1 MEKMFIGERIKF
13 LRTFLSLNQTEFAKE
28 LGITHG
34 SVSKIENA
42 KKAPS
47 EQLILSICRT
57 FGVSYEWLTEGK
69 GEMSDKSQRL
79 TPKGLAVIE
88 EIIRRLESPDRTM
101 SLSAIAYVFGI
112 DPQNV
117 PNDSKFPKE
126 FYDAL
131 YYLIEIFKDE
141 DRRSIDAVI
150 GLLSAL
156 DPRKTKTSK
165 DNPGHRAV
173 QVKKRK
179 VT

>member
-1 MEKMFIGERIKF
+1 MFIGERIKV
-13 LRTFLSLNQTEFAKE
+13 LRNSLSLNQTEFAKE
-28 LGITHG
+28 LGITQG
-34 SVSKIENA
+34 SVSKIEKI
-42 KKAPS
+42 KKIPS

-57 FGVSYEWLTEGK
+57 FGVSYEWLKEGN

-88 EIIRRLESPDRTM
+88 EIIRRLESPERTV
-101 SLSAIAYVFGI
+101 SLSEVAYVLGI

-131 YYLIEIFKDE
+131 YYLIEIFKDG
-141 DRRSIDAVI
+141 DKRSIDAVM

-156 DPRKTKTSK
+156 DPRKTK
-165 DNPGHRAV
+165 
-173 QVKKRK
+173 VKKRK
-179 VT
+179 AV